1 MFEILK
7 RTIFSHLTLYKT
19 SDCNVIPNSYL
30 RAIQVKTKCRLQE
43 PYIALRGEKVIEKL
57 FHAKN
62 CKLFQVSLLDGPK
75 THYFLG
81 ESFG

>member
-1 MFEILK
+1 MFEIPK
-7 RTIFSHLTLYKT
+7 RTIFSHLTLHKG
-19 SDCNVIPNSYL
+19 SDCNVIPNSCL
-30 RAIQVKTKCRLQE
+30 RAILVKTKCRTQE
-43 PYIALRGEKVIEKL
+43 PYIALKGKKVIEKL

-62 CKLFQVSLLDGPK
+62 CKLLQTSLLDGPR